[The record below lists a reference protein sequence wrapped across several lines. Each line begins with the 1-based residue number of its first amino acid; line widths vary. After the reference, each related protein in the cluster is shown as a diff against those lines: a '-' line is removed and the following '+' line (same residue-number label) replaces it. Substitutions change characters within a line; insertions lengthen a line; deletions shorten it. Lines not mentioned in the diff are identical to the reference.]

1 MPPTAMAQVAIEARE
16 AGVRVLFFQREYDSR
31 QAQSMN
37 QMLGARIVT
46 INPLD
51 YDWEGQLSAVVEAL
65 CR

>member
-1 MPPTAMAQVAIEARE
+1 
-16 AGVRVLFFQREYDSR
+16 
-31 QAQSMN
+31 MN